1 MARLLAEI
9 ERLEQLI
16 VAKEQELGAL
26 AGQRSVLETNVK
38 VLNKRLLE
46 ARARAQLAFQMSSS
60 DSDDSS
66 PDNGKQKG
74 HAAHKKS
81 DAEPS
86 EPTQTPVST
95 TPPPLA
101 TCVASGSAGPS
112 SSMGRQ

>member
-26 AGQRSVLETNVK
+26 AGQRIVLETNVK
-38 VLNKRLLE
+38 ILNKLLE

-74 HAAHKKS
+74 S
-81 DAEPS
+81 LRPNR
-86 EPTQTPVST
+86 PNQQRRRFRQPRRR
-95 TPPPLA
+95 
-101 TCVASGSAGPS
+101 AGHL
-112 SSMGRQ
+112 RQW